1 MKNLFFKMT
10 PDGVFHLWLDDSTKD
25 GFQKLAK
32 SKRIKVIK
40 DRSYVVMFDNE
51 TSEKRLFGILNDEL
65 FEVKLPDDSEVEYT
79 DNVCIF
85 SRGAVW
91 YTIINVDGVWTE
103 QLLGK
108 KKEIDLVWTAMAKYN
123 RSEWTY
129 FLKEQEGNLIELGYF
144 MDGVFFSVGTFSNVF
159 GIKNG
164 IIAAHLE
171 DGFFNFYNPS
181 SVLPI
186 TNIEGDTFVFEGDVI
201 EALDGVFLWSK
212 SVCMWKFYSNCALFG
227 NNAVVRIIGEYG
239 KNIELY
245 RIEGDRISLV
255 DSGAWKWISSKFF
268 DNYLHLCIEGKI
280 YHNKGGNIDFE
291 YPTTTLKKWIKDF
304 FKRK

>member
-85 SRGAVW
+85 SRGAIW
-91 YTIINVDGVWTE
+91 YTIINVDGIWTE
-103 QLLGK
+103 QLLGR
-108 KKEIDLVWTAMAKYN
+108 KKEIDLVWTAMVKYN

-129 FLKEQEGNLIELGYF
+129 FLKEQEDNLVELGYF
-144 MDGVFFSVGTFSNVF
+144 IDRVFFSVGTFRNVF

-164 IIAAHLE
+164 VIAAQNLNEYYEFYIPTSIEPLE
-171 DGFFNFYNPS
+171 YKGETTHVIYGFEM
-181 SVLPI
+181 L
-186 TNIEGDTFVFEGDVI
+186 E
-201 EALDGVFLWSK
+201 GVFLRSDK
-212 SVCMWKFYSNCALFG
+212 GIGWKFHPKCSIYG
-227 NNAVVRIIGEYG
+227 KNAIIRIIGEYG